1 MADENKNILAT
12 RTHATLSE
20 RLTQINLNW
29 LCYKA
34 GKPYITARLHRGI
47 HEDDGSWNGITDTA
61 GTVIVPSRINRSH
74 FVPYPSRIVDKIEE
88 HIYASPIK
96 RDQADDFFLK
106 NTDRTG
112 RDVNGVMKA
121 LFEYWTVCGWA
132 WLGVDRTSATGEPS
146 NTVAEKERNKDG
158 VFWTVYAPWEVVD
171 WSFDDSGNIRWLIT
185 QRGYLENEDPAV
197 EAKALTVRTLWK
209 AGGVGERMTLDTGG
223 AVISQEPFEI
233 PYNGVPF
240 RLIGEISSDPHWFDS
255 VEMIAAS
262 LLNMESEAHTNLSKG
277 VYALPVVPADVANG
291 GASSGLGKGKE
302 TVEATDAK
310 VTVQKIYGRKNPIFE
325 DESSKGTTRF
335 VSPEQGDMDAYPS
348 EIERTKK
355 ALYEVAGLGVS
366 KQKDTADAE
375 SADAKQFDH
384 LDINAV
390 LRDIAQQLQRI
401 EEMAVEMSV
410 SFDREFK
417 AYEPVYPTEF
427 NVIDFA
433 SMMAG
438 VEKMDALGIQLPK
451 TLRVAIVR
459 ALSENIP
466 NMSETERK
474 AIEAE
479 VQEMLDGEDD
489 AAKRIAGAAVATGAT
504 GAEVVADTALNGA
517 HVSSLVEII
526 NAVVS
531 GQMPSETAKAAIAA
545 AFPGVDDKTI
555 QAIVGPLLKFKPAVP
570 VEPQASV

>member
-1 MADENKNILAT
+1 MAEKTKSVVET
-12 RTHATLSE
+12 RTHATLSA

-34 GKPYITARLHRGI
+34 GKPYIQTRLHRGV
-47 HEDDGSWNGITDTA
+47 HEDDGSWNGIIETD
-61 GTVIVPSRINRSH
+61 GTITVPSRINRTH
-74 FVPYPSRIVDKIEE
+74 FVPYATRIVDKIEE

-96 RDQADDFFLK
+96 RDDADPYFLK

-132 WLGVDRTSATGEPS
+132 WIGVDRTSATGAPS
-146 NTVAEKERNKDG
+146 ITKADKERNKDG

-171 WSFDDSGNIRWLIT
+171 WSFDAAGNLRWLIT
-185 QRGYLENEDPAV
+185 QRNYLENEDPTV
-197 EAKALTVRTLWK
+197 EAEARVIRTLWK
-209 AGGVGERMTLDTGG
+209 PGGGERMTLNAAGEMIL
-223 AVISQEPFEI
+223 VEPFTI
-233 PYNGVPF
+233 PFGGIPF
-240 RLIGEISSDPHWFDS
+240 RAIGEITDSPHWFDS
-255 VEMIAAS
+255 IEMIAAS

-277 VYALPVVPADVANG
+277 VYALPVVPSDLG
-291 GASSGLGKGKE
+291 QPSGATGLGKQGKE
-302 TVEATDAK
+302 VVEATSTK
-310 VTVQKIYGRKNPIFE
+310 LTIQKIYGRKNPIFE

-335 VSPEQGDMDAYPS
+335 VSPDAGDVRAYPE

-355 ALYEVAGLGVS
+355 SLYEVAGLGIS

-390 LRDIAQQLQRI
+390 LRDMAQMLQRI
-401 EEMAVEMSV
+401 EETAVEMSA
-410 SFDREFK
+410 SFDKEFK

-433 SMMAG
+433 SMMDG
-438 VEKMDALGIQLPK
+438 VEKMDALGISLPK

-459 ALSENIP
+459 SLSENIP

-489 AAKRIAGAAVATGAT
+489 AIQRIAGAAVAT

-517 HVSSLVEII
+517 QVSSLVQII
-526 NAVVS
+526 EAVVA
-531 GQMPSETAKAAIAA
+531 GQMPSDTARAAIAA
-545 AFPGVDDKTI
+545 AFPGVSDATI
-555 QAIVGPLLKFKPAVP
+555 SAIVAPLAKFKPKVA
-570 VEPQASV
+570 VEPQAKV